1 MSSTE
6 ENSDLDN
13 LITRIGEMDINNAH
27 NFINI
32 KPDIK
37 QELNPNITDI
47 PSTSRG
53 PTFAREPPLRKTY
66 TGTAQ
71 TRNPLGYAELT
82 SIPSP
87 DNYTPLEKMRNEHI
101 NPFGLFLNLD
111 CVTDVEEAIDKWETS
126 LRIAV
131 EINKMDLE
139 VTKKFLEKTLINSAA
154 RYWQHL
160 PTETKDIIFASTT
173 SADFIT
179 TAVEAFQLEFHGE
192 GRLIK
197 DPTTINIYL

>member
-6 ENSDLDN
+6 ENSDIDN
-13 LITRIGEMDINNAH
+13 LIIRIGEMDINPAH

-53 PTFAREPPLRKTY
+53 PTFARETPLRRTH
-66 TGTAQ
+66 TGATQ
-71 TRNPLGYAELT
+71 TRNPLGYAGLT
-82 SIPSP
+82 SLSP
-87 DNYTPLEKMRNEHI
+87 QDSYTPLEKMRNEHI
-101 NPFGLFLNLD
+101 NPFGIFLNLD
-111 CVTDVEEAIDKWETS
+111 YVSDVEEAIDKWETS

-139 VTKKFLEKTLINSAA
+139 VTKKFIEKTLINSVA
-154 RYWQHL
+154 RFWQHVSRS
-160 PTETKDIIFASTT
+160 KKYNFC
-173 SADFIT
+173 
-179 TAVEAFQLEFHGE
+179 
-192 GRLIK
+192 
-197 DPTTINIYL
+197 INHTC